1 MVQPVS
7 TRFSAVLHNPLP
19 LRAIFTFVPSTK
31 GGEKKRG
38 RVLFRARERKRN
50 IIGTRRTC
58 DTRKIYD
65 VSSFFIYI
73 FFFVP
78 FLFFSFS
85 LFFQFIRS
93 WNGNSQSRVRF
104 FFDIQSLDKLKV
116 CASIYIYIYAEEG
129 NIVLWNSN
137 YFLISNF
144 RGKFNISG
152 MSDTPRVRNKSR
164 TVIINYSLAD
174 VLTWITTDV
183 EFDIRR
189 QLNTIFSIINKI
201 PPPLPQF

>member
-1 MVQPVS
+1 MVQPPWFNPFPPAFPPCYTTPSPSVL
-7 TRFSAVLHNPLP
+7 FS
-19 LRAIFTFVPSTK
+19 PSCHP

-85 LFFQFIRS
+85 LFS
-93 WNGNSQSRVRF
+93 VYTKLEWKLTKSSTF

-116 CASIYIYIYAEEG
+116 CASIYIYAEEG

-144 RGKFNISG
+144 RGKFNISR

>member
-1 MVQPVS
+1 MEWKLTKSS
-7 TRFSAVLHNPLP
+7 T
-19 LRAIFTFVPSTK
+19 
-31 GGEKKRG
+31 
-38 RVLFRARERKRN
+38 
-50 IIGTRRTC
+50 
-58 DTRKIYD
+58 
-65 VSSFFIYI
+65 FF
-73 FFFVP
+73 
-78 FLFFSFS
+78 L
-85 LFFQFIRS
+85 
-93 WNGNSQSRVRF
+93 
-104 FFDIQSLDKLKV
+104 DIQSLDKLKV
-116 CASIYIYIYAEEG
+116 CASIYIYAEEG

>member
-1 MVQPVS
+1 MVQPRP
-7 TRFSAVLHNPLP
+7 TRFHPLFRRVTQP
-19 LRAIFTFVPSTK
+19 PPPPCYFHLRAIQ

-65 VSSFFIYI
+65 VSFFFLYI
-73 FFFVP
+73 FFFFFVP

-93 WNGNSQSRVRF
+93 WNGNSQNRVRF

-116 CASIYIYIYAEEG
+116 CASIYIYICGGREYCSMEFE
-129 NIVLWNSN
+129 L
-137 YFLISNF
+137 F
-144 RGKFNISG
+144 FNIEF
-152 MSDTPRVRNKSR
+152 SR
-164 TVIINYSLAD
+164 EI
-174 VLTWITTDV
+174 
-183 EFDIRR
+183 
-189 QLNTIFSIINKI
+189 
-201 PPPLPQF
+201 

>member
-116 CASIYIYIYAEEG
+116 CASIYIYIYICGGREYCSMEFE
-129 NIVLWNSN
+129 L
-137 YFLISNF
+137 F
-144 RGKFNISG
+144 FNIEF
-152 MSDTPRVRNKSR
+152 SR
-164 TVIINYSLAD
+164 EI
-174 VLTWITTDV
+174 
-183 EFDIRR
+183 
-189 QLNTIFSIINKI
+189 
-201 PPPLPQF
+201 